1 MEKTEFLI
9 TIIVAIFGSTGFW
22 SWLQVRFKAKS
33 AEDRLLMGIGYSKII
48 QETDRYIKR
57 GWISSDEY
65 NDLNRHLYQPYED
78 MGGNGTAKRQME
90 IVKSLPATPPPKKGD
105 KK

>member
-1 MEKTEFLI
+1 MTTTELVLTLI
-9 TIIVAIFGSTGFW
+9 AAIFGSTGFW
-22 SWLQVRFKAKS
+22 TWLQTRFKTKS

-48 QETDRYIKR
+48 QETNRYIKQ
-57 GWISSDEY
+57 GWITADEY
-65 NDLNRHLYQPYED
+65 NDLNKHLYQPYKD

-90 IVKSLPATPPPKKGD
+90 IVGNLPSTPPKKGD

>member
-1 MEKTEFLI
+1 MGKIEFMVTL
-9 TIIVAIFGSTGFW
+9 IVAIFGSTGFW
-22 SWLQVRFKAKS
+22 SWLQARFKTKS

-65 NDLNRHLYQPYED
+65 SDLERHLYQPYKD

-90 IVKSLPATPPPKKGD
+90 IVKALPTTPPKKGD

>member
-1 MEKTEFLI
+1 MEKIEFMVTL
-9 TIIVAIFGSTGFW
+9 IVAVFGSTGFW
-22 SWLQVRFKAKS
+22 SWLQVRFKKRS
-33 AEDRLLMGIGYSKII
+33 AEDRLLMGIGYSKIK
-48 QETDRYIKR
+48 QETDHYIKR

-65 NDLNRHLYQPYED
+65 NDLYRHLYLPYVD

-90 IVKSLPATPPPKKGD
+90 IVKSLPSTPPKKGD

>member
-1 MEKTEFLI
+1 MTTTELVLTLI
-9 TIIVAIFGSTGFW
+9 AAVFGSTGFW
-22 SWLQVRFKAKS
+22 SWLQARFRTKS

-48 QETDRYIKR
+48 QETNRYIKQ
-57 GWISSDEY
+57 GWITADEY
-65 NDLNRHLYQPYED
+65 NDLNKHLYQPYKD

-90 IVKSLPATPPPKKGD
+90 IVGNLPSTPPKKGD

>member
-1 MEKTEFLI
+1 MNTTELAI
-9 TIIVAIFGSTGFW
+9 TLIVAIFGSTGFW
-22 SWLQVRFKAKS
+22 SWLQVRFKKKS

-48 QETDRYIKR
+48 QETDKYIKR
-57 GWISSDEY
+57 GWITSEEY
-65 NDLNRHLYQPYED
+65 NDLSRHLYQPYVD

-90 IVKSLPATPPPKKGD
+90 IVKSLPSTPPKKGD